1 MKVRDGYGEDTSLN
15 FTQLKMINAP
25 QQEVHGFLD
34 KMAQAERV
42 FLLMLM
48 LRVQGSADMSYAS
61 ASALNTKAN
70 MHSFTQAVTYQE

>member
-1 MKVRDGYGEDTSLN
+1 MGYGEDTSVN

-25 QQEVHGFLD
+25 QQEIHGFLD
-34 KMAQAERV
+34 KPAKAERV

-61 ASALNTKAN
+61 VSALNTKAN
-70 MHSFTQAVTYQE
+70 MQHFRWAATEY

>member
-1 MKVRDGYGEDTSLN
+1 MGYGKDTSVN

-25 QQEVHGFLD
+25 QQEVHDFLD
-34 KMAQAERV
+34 KPAQAERV

-70 MHSFTQAVTYQE
+70 MHSFR